1 MYELQFVALPE
12 GKTHWYWGGFVTADE
27 LDEECEYV
35 FGKGWRVS
43 EALKCFTLLSVIVSC
58 LKKVKMNQNITRIFI
73 KNFDKIPEWY
83 LLSTCMER

>member
-1 MYELQFVALPE
+1 MYETGLVTAPE
-12 GKTHWYWGGFVTADE
+12 GTDWLLGAFTSASE
-27 LDEECEYV
+27 LDEECKFV

-73 KNFDKIPEWY
+73 KIFDKIPEWY
-83 LLSTCMER
+83 LLSTCRER